1 MTAVHIDFYTTLTA
15 LGAVASALLAIWS
28 LTTRGRGAWKK
39 WWIRRKQKRQ
49 MPGLLL
55 SIKEEL
61 QKVSDRQEFFASE
74 LKTNGGS
81 SLKDEVRLLVSERL
95 MELQE
100 APYPAFRCTS
110 NGEAIFVNRAYET
123 LVDDDDSKLVG
134 LGWQSFVFD
143 SNEGDNY
150 YQRWLQ
156 IAKTGSHFAGNLR
169 YKDSHGKYRG
179 EWFVRIVPLGPY
191 KAHNQIWGGR
201 FYPEDEKAQEIAKEY
216 GWAR

>member
-1 MTAVHIDFYTTLTA
+1 MTDVHIDFYTTLTA
-15 LGAVASALLAIWS
+15 LGAAASALLAMWS
-28 LTTRGRGAWKK
+28 LTTRGRSAWKG
-39 WWIRRKQKRQ
+39 WWAGRRQRRQ

-61 QKVSDRQEFFASE
+61 QKVADRQEFFSSE
-74 LKTNGGS
+74 LKANGGT

-95 MELQE
+95 MELQD
-100 APYPAFRCTS
+100 APYPAFRCTP

-134 LGWQSFVFD
+134 LGWKSFVFD
-143 SNEGDNY
+143 SKEGDNY

-156 IAKTGSHFAGNLR
+156 VAKTGSHFAGNLR
-169 YKDSHGKYRG
+169 YKNSHGKYRG

-201 FYPEDEKAQEIAKEY
+201 FYPEDEKSKAIAEEN